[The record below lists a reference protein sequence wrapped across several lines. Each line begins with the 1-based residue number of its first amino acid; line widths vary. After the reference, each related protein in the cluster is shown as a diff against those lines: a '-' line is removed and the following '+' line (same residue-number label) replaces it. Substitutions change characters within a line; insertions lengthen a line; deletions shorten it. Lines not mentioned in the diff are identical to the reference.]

1 MKYHP
6 NEFSLK
12 HDAHQSNEQSSWK
25 SRAAPTSDIRNHPG
39 KEVIMQCLISKAY
52 MALKGMGKNEFI
64 AE

>member
-12 HDAHQSNEQSSWK
+12 HDSHQSNEESAWK

-39 KEVIMQCLISKAY
+39 KEVIMQCLISKAF
-52 MALKGMGKNEFI
+52 MALEGMGKNFI
-64 AE
+64 PE